1 MNDTKQI
8 CKVLNILILILI
20 LTVTI
25 CGVCSFKTTQS
36 YYAINQ
42 YGESIRMWGAGI
54 YTHDSYF
61 KAPIFIGSDFTILV
75 CILPLSVVTFFKMN
89 RYQNVEYDIRSFGIL
104 SMLLYYSTSL
114 AFGVTYNS
122 LHLVYIALFGLCFF
136 DVVLMLAN
144 LHAVGVRQDK
154 VCLYPFT
161 KGMKAFLL
169 IAGISLF
176 VAWLPDIITSIIRG
190 TSLELI
196 EVYTTEITY
205 VLDMG
210 IISPMMLLTYYLAE
224 HANFIGYVLLRM
236 IFKVCMGVGILLPIQ
251 SVFQLLAG
259 ITIPLPALVTK
270 VLIFVMLAVFAAIFE
285 CRLKHE
291 TEYA

>member
-1 MNDTKQI
+1 M
-8 CKVLNILILILI
+8 
-20 LTVTI
+20 
-25 CGVCSFKTTQS
+25 F
-36 YYAINQ
+36 
-42 YGESIRMWGAGI
+42 
-54 YTHDSYF
+54 
-61 KAPIFIGSDFTILV
+61 
-75 CILPLSVVTFFKMN
+75 
-89 RYQNVEYDIRSFGIL
+89 
-104 SMLLYYSTSL
+104 
-114 AFGVTYNS
+114 
-122 LHLVYIALFGLCFF
+122 LFGKENSKIPV
-136 DVVLMLAN
+136 DNVQWVAYW
-144 LHAVGVRQDK
+144 R
-154 VCLYPFT
+154 CLYESNR
-161 KGMKAFLL
+161 K
-169 IAGISLF
+169 
-176 VAWLPDIITSIIRG
+176 R

-236 IFKVCMGVGILLPIQ
+236 IFKVCMGVGIMLPIQ